1 MSKKIIVVVIAQLVF
16 FSLMPAMIRSAQQP
30 AAQQIRH
37 ISPELQ
43 KYVETANYKDIR
55 IKKFP
60 VAVQSW
66 TFRRFT
72 FLDTLL
78 KVKDLGIQYIQAYPG
93 QALSAN
99 LPKTQFDHNLSDEQ
113 MSAVEEKLKE
123 AGISVV
129 AYGVVDIGKTE
140 ESMRKVFN
148 FARKMGIRTIIAE
161 PADDDFSL
169 LEKLVKEYNIQ
180 VAIHNH
186 PEPSKYNLPE
196 TVYDHVKGKDDR
208 IGACADNGHWMRGL
222 NDPREA
228 FKLLEGRILDV
239 HLKDRSDLGF
249 ANGVDDVPWGQGKAN
264 IRDLLAELTL
274 QDYDGFLTIEY
285 ENEEEAGNPVPAI
298 QKSIEYLK
306 SII

>member
-1 MSKKIIVVVIAQLVF
+1 
-16 FSLMPAMIRSAQQP
+16 
-30 AAQQIRH
+30 
-37 ISPELQ
+37 
-43 KYVETANYKDIR
+43 
-55 IKKFP
+55 
-60 VAVQSW
+60 
-66 TFRRFT
+66 
-72 FLDTLL
+72 
-78 KVKDLGIQYIQAYPG
+78 
-93 QALSAN
+93 
-99 LPKTQFDHNLSDEQ
+99 
-113 MSAVEEKLKE
+113 
-123 AGISVV
+123 
-129 AYGVVDIGKTE
+129 
-140 ESMRKVFN
+140 
-148 FARKMGIRTIIAE
+148 MGIRTIIAE

-196 TVYDHVKGKDDR
+196 TVYDHVRGKDDR

-239 HLKDRSDLGF
+239 HLKDRSDLGI

-285 ENEEEAGNPVPAI
+285 ENEEEADNPVPAI
-298 QKSIEYLK
+298 RKSIEYVK
-306 SII
+306 SMGEGGKS